1 MKTFGLSTITGT
13 SVRVYR
19 KPTVIVVRSTAPTA
33 APTAPVAPAGA
44 AALAKSNQQ
53 FLFTLPQQGYI
64 WYAPDPS
71 FPTHLRMRPPQLR

>member
-33 APTAPVAPAGA
+33 APTGRAAPAAG
-44 AALAKSNQQ
+44 LAKSNQQ

-64 WYAPDPS
+64 WYALNPTFLAHP
-71 FPTHLRMRPPQLR
+71 PTHR